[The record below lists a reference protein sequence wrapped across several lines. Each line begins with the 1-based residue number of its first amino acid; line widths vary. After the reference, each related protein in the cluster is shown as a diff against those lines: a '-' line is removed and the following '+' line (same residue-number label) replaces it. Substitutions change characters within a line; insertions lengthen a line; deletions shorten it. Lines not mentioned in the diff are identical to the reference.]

1 MDFSSHVYVS
11 HVSHAD
17 HGRHRISPDAAQGVR
32 DALRPRRNC
41 PVARRCGHRQRR
53 HGCGAGTGP
62 ALGRARGAGQEP
74 ARRRPGRC
82 GDRQL
87 RGRAG
92 DRSRSHRRLSGVG
105 RGGSPPGLQGK
116 AIHYYRGALERDPN
130 NLAALSGEGEALL
143 EKGAVEKARRKLA
156 QLESLCG
163 TSCSQ
168 TQQLAAALERGPKP
182 ATMTAEVVLPD
193 PVVTQN

>member
-1 MDFSSHVYVS
+1 MPLKEYVMRYAPAAIALS
-11 HVSHAD
+11 LVVAVTASVGMGAEREPD
-17 HGRHRISPDAAQGVR
+17 PRSAALVAQGMSQLAGGQVDAAI
-32 DALRPRRNC
+32 DSFEAALAIDPAHTA
-41 PVARRCGHRQRR
+41 VYLELAEAARRQ
-53 HGCGAGTGP
+53 
-62 ALGRARGAGQEP
+62 
-74 ARRRPGRC
+74 
-82 GDRQL
+82 
-87 RGRAG
+87 
-92 DRSRSHRRLSGVG
+92 
-105 RGGSPPGLQGK
+105 GLQGK

-143 EKGAVEKARRKLA
+143 EKGAVDKARRNLA

>member
-1 MDFSSHVYVS
+1 M
-11 HVSHAD
+11 AE
-17 HGRHRISPDAAQGVR
+17 A
-32 DALRPRRNC
+32 
-41 PVARRCGHRQRR
+41 ARRQ
-53 HGCGAGTGP
+53 
-62 ALGRARGAGQEP
+62 
-74 ARRRPGRC
+74 
-82 GDRQL
+82 
-87 RGRAG
+87 
-92 DRSRSHRRLSGVG
+92 
-105 RGGSPPGLQGK
+105 GLQGK